1 MKEPEKHIH
10 KLKRLVHKSGNVVFF
25 CVLDCSYKISSALAL
40 GKSCIC
46 WRCGEKFLMNEY
58 SLRLAKP
65 HCENCHK
72 PKKSILPGSVDDSDP
87 EGGFKTSEERVEL
100 DKIVELTAIEKLQQT
115 LNRKLNQTL
124 QPEDEGEI

>member
-1 MKEPEKHIH
+1 MPKPAEKHTH

-72 PKKSILPGSVDDSDP
+72 PKSFKNDSEKVLNSSSLTESVTLSLQ
-87 EGGFKTSEERVEL
+87 ER
-100 DKIVELTAIEKLQQT
+100 
-115 LNRKLNQTL
+115 LNQVL
-124 QPEDEGEI
+124 QSRKELITDEEI